1 MTTTSTSPQVFEWTD
16 LHQPIPSDKFPEQ
29 ARKFVDPNA
38 PEIITKMMIDGL
50 VPVPPLVR
58 LCALYQI
65 ALSNPSKQSIILTK
79 IQEIPSQSLTAILS
93 QKLPASV
100 LDWAAQIWM
109 NIDDAMAALIVN
121 TACADETMLRIAQ
134 RANRL
139 TCERMVQNQAR
150 LLKQPSLVQVLYM
163 NRELKASQAD
173 LLIEF
178 AARNQID
185 LSWLPEHQL
194 ILEEFQQV
202 KSGLLENQ
210 NDLLEEILALSTED
224 LSPENTVPLD
234 QSLSVISNAQSSLS
248 TESTRSLSNEIQPN
262 GFSDS
267 SQANPSST
275 VSTGNQKSPEE
286 EKKLGIYGRLQR
298 LNVSQK
304 IRLALLGSQMERG
317 ILVKD
322 SNKVVA
328 RAAIR
333 SPSVSVQ
340 EALMYARNHS
350 ISAETIEY
358 ISHHKRWMQNYQV
371 KYNIILNPK
380 TPVSVSLAQIGTLN
394 APELKAITK
403 SHSVPAVIKQ
413 KAEALI
419 RAKSN

>member
-1 MTTTSTSPQVFEWTD
+1 MTITSTTPQVFEWTD
-16 LHQPIPSDKFPEQ
+16 LHQAIPIDKFPEQ
-29 ARKFVDPNA
+29 ARKFVDPSA

-65 ALSNPSKQSIILTK
+65 ALSNPSKQSVILSK

-121 TACADETMLRIAQ
+121 TACADETMLKIAQ

-210 NDLLEEILALSTED
+210 NDLLEEILALSTEEIP
-224 LSPENTVPLD
+224 PENTVPLD
-234 QSLSVISNAQSSLS
+234 QSLSVISSAQSSLS
-248 TESTRSLSNEIQPN
+248 TESTSSLSNEINPN
-262 GFSDS
+262 AFSNA
-267 SQANPSST
+267 SQTNTTSST
-275 VSTGNQKSPEE
+275 TNNQKSPEE

-333 SPSVSVQ
+333 SPSVSIQ

-419 RAKSN
+419 KAKSN